1 MYLSPKVL
9 IKGTGEQPTGGR
21 QGMVILRQV
30 GKVSEGSNK
39 IPGAFK
45 SIRELWVFATQL
57 QESPGNPTDPQGP
70 S

>member
-1 MYLSPKVL
+1 
-9 IKGTGEQPTGGR
+9 
-21 QGMVILRQV
+21 MVIRKQV

-45 SIRELWVFATQL
+45 SIRELWVFATHL
-57 QESPGNPTDPQGP
+57 QESPGNSTDPQEP